1 MIFKILVSIVL
12 LFLLIL
18 SVSYHH
24 HRKLLQK
31 EQNLMKP
38 LGKLVEVDEHKMS
51 IFIAG
56 KGDRTIVFLSGGG
69 TPSPIL
75 DFKALTSRLTDSYRI
90 VVIEKFGYGFSDD
103 VKEERPIAKI
113 LENSRAALQKAGVEG
128 PYVLLPHSISGIE
141 AIYWAQQYP
150 DEVSAIIG
158 LDMAMPAVY
167 DNYPLNPP
175 LIDWLHAIAS
185 LGLTRWFPKIV
196 DKGLFK
202 HNQLTEQ
209 EKSSY
214 RAIFHRRPLSD
225 NVVQEV
231 KAIKANSRLVKKGKI
246 PQVPTLLFT
255 SNGQG
260 TNLGSKK
267 WQQLQKDYAKEVKG
281 SQIISLNVPHYVHDY
296 AYEKIAVAIKTFL
309 N

>member
-1 MIFKILVSIVL
+1 MKSMIFKILVSIVL

-158 LDMAMPAVY
+158 LDMAVPAVY

-209 EKSSY
+209 EKSRY

-225 NVVQEV
+225 NVVQ
-231 KAIKANSRLVKKGKI
+231 
-246 PQVPTLLFT
+246 
-255 SNGQG
+255 
-260 TNLGSKK
+260 
-267 WQQLQKDYAKEVKG
+267 EVKG